1 MVNIAILGL
10 GTIGY
15 GVYDIITKNFDNI
28 KVKRVFDKDF
38 SKQDLVNNIITD
50 DFNEIIN
57 DDEIS
62 IVVET
67 LGGLEFPY
75 SLIKKAIE
83 NKKHVV
89 TANKEVMAR
98 YFNELM
104 ILKDKYKVSLSFEAS
119 VGGGVPII
127 KNLIDIQATNEVYS
141 INGII
146 NGTTNF
152 ILTKLSQGYDFDSA
166 LKIAQEKG
174 FAEADSSYD
183 LDGLDMLRKISILAN
198 IASKKLV
205 NIDNVYH
212 YSMKDV
218 CLDDIN
224 FVKRFGFS
232 IKYVASFSNKFIG
245 VEPTL
250 VKGMFSLVNDEY
262 NIINVEASNYG
273 NLVFY
278 GKGAGRYATANAIVN
293 DINDIV
299 NGNKNYM
306 FKANGNFE
314 VEEDDKEYVVYLRLK
329 DVNKF
334 EEKYIFKKEN
344 NLVLTKNMKRS
355 EIDFDNVLFYA
366 KAK

>member
-67 LGGLEFPY
+67 LGGLDFPY

-104 ILKDKYKVSLSFEAS
+104 ILKDKYNVSLSFEAS

-152 ILTKLSQGYDFDSA
+152 
-166 LKIAQEKG
+166 
-174 FAEADSSYD
+174 
-183 LDGLDMLRKISILAN
+183 
-198 IASKKLV
+198 KKLKP
-205 NIDNVYH
+205 
-212 YSMKDV
+212 KDYPIF
-218 CLDDIN
+218 CFED
-224 FVKRFGFS
+224 RS
-232 IKYVASFSNKFIG
+232 R
-245 VEPTL
+245 
-250 VKGMFSLVNDEY
+250 KGICGS
-262 NIINVEASNYG
+262 
-273 NLVFY
+273 
-278 GKGAGRYATANAIVN
+278 R
-293 DINDIV
+293 
-299 NGNKNYM
+299 
-306 FKANGNFE
+306 
-314 VEEDDKEYVVYLRLK
+314 
-329 DVNKF
+329 
-334 EEKYIFKKEN
+334 
-344 NLVLTKNMKRS
+344 
-355 EIDFDNVLFYA
+355 
-366 KAK
+366 